1 MRNQIANS
9 TLNQILRKRHEIRDK
24 VREEM
29 QKLCNG
35 WGVWLETVEI
45 TEVLISSNNLF
56 KDMQAEYREKV
67 HQEAMLI
74 KMKIDSQLR

>member
-1 MRNQIANS
+1 
-9 TLNQILRKRHEIRDK
+9 
-24 VREEM
+24 M